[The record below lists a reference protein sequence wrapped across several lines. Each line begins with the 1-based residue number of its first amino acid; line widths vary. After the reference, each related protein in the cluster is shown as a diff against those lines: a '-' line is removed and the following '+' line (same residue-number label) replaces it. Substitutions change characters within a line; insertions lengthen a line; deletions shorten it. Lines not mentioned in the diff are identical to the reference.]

1 MFDVWCM
8 VYGRRYLL
16 GIRGIPKSQSI
27 STTYYEEKDVL
38 SQQNNDVIEEQ
49 PCLTRFRIVT

>member
-1 MFDVWCM
+1 MFDIWCM
-8 VYGRRYLL
+8 VVGILGCIRY
-16 GIRGIPKSQSI
+16 SQVPI
-27 STTYYEEKDVL
+27 TAYEEKDVL